1 MILSKSNGLYNH
13 FSHYFASSFH
23 KCTARSP
30 WSRVRFEPHQA
41 HHSRSMQFPK
51 LSGMRGKQGTGTA
64 CWGWL
69 CWVWWHRGHRKCQQ
83 SSEPLLLSPL
93 CVQGS
98 LQEGRGGW
106 RLMPNPCPSCSS
118 TPELLLGL
126 GPDRLP
132 LQPQQPHGH
141 SAHSEKKIIK
151 YDG

>member
-1 MILSKSNGLYNH
+1 MILPKSNGLYNH

-51 LSGMRGKQGTGTA
+51 LSGMRGEQGTGTA

-83 SSEPLLLSPL
+83 SSEFRAPPAVTLVCSVLAA
-93 CVQGS
+93 GGMGRMGADAKS
-98 LQEGRGGW
+98 LPFMLQHTRAAV
-106 RLMPNPCPSCSS
+106 
-118 TPELLLGL
+118 
-126 GPDRLP
+126 GPGARQTATAATAATWPFCTLR
-132 LQPQQPHGH
+132 
-141 SAHSEKKIIK
+141 EKNN
-151 YDG
+151 